1 MLTVIVYN
9 RMHTGTLSVLSLV
22 SQVSPSSNGRPTVV
36 KTNTHKESK
45 GGLVVW
51 LQSSCNIDV

>member
-9 RMHTGTLSVLSLV
+9 RMHTGAFSVLSLV
-22 SQVSPSSNGRPTVV
+22 SWVSSSSNGYPIVA

-45 GGLVVW
+45 GVLVVVYSTEQ
-51 LQSSCNIDV
+51 L